1 MDLTQLLAPI
11 KLTSSFLM
19 QLLTCLPD
27 WTFLHS
33 GGVIWKRLFETLIEL
48 AKNFLVGERLSRM
61 IYDNYGKNNSIW
73 MRKSKIWSEIFF
85 SNNQSVIRTGDYI
98 HMGIQIF
105 YSGSGKIA
113 QQLVET
119 INGDGGG
126 DPNFLNGTEILQFK
140 KFTSKIFANK
150 IFKKIDDK
158 QTYGFLHYNPHY
170 DLQEDHG
177 TTHLTVIDWMGSTI
191 SLTST
196 INMIFGSELMDQRTG
211 IILNNELDDFSIPG
225 RWNDFNLSPSPL
237 NYPEKGSISPVTFD
251 RPDKETWCSLVGS
264 GGSRILSFIIST
276 ILKLD
281 WGINLLDSIDDFDCT
296 INCCPMRLSL
306 LYN

>member
-1 MDLTQLLAPI
+1 MTCHHIRISNKSFVKLSEDHLSNNPFDNKTHKRETSAIPMDNIKIIMSLIPPTKDWPKFSGDGEYDFMDLITLIDNLVTDIPGI
-11 KLTSSFLM
+11 
-19 QLLTCLPD
+19 PD
-27 WTFLHS
+27 Y
-33 GGVIWKRLFETLIEL
+33 RLFETLIEL

-73 MRKSKIWSEIFF
+73 MRKSKIWTTTHLPIKHTQELSDD
-85 SNNQSVIRTGDYI
+85 RD
-98 HMGIQIF
+98 
-105 YSGSGKIA
+105 
-113 QQLVET
+113 QLIT
-119 INGDGGG
+119 SALKYTTAACTLLG

-237 NYPEKGSISPVTFD
+237 NYPEKGSISPVVV
-251 RPDKETWCSLVGS
+251 EVGS
-264 GGSRILSFIIST
+264 
-276 ILKLD
+276 
-281 WGINLLDSIDDFDCT
+281 
-296 INCCPMRLSL
+296 
-306 LYN
+306 